1 MSDPQV
7 LFLDEPT
14 VGLDPRIR
22 HELLDVIADL
32 RTRREMTVLVTT
44 HYLDEAERLC
54 DRVAIIHAGRIVA
67 LDTPAALLAGLG
79 REIVELRVAGD
90 PGSALSR
97 LRARGVAGGDAF
109 AVGATVTVPLH
120 DRGAGDAITAI
131 GRARP
136 RARDRHAQ
144 AHARRRL
151 PAPHRRSPRRGRLT
165 TSTNRSQTMS
175 TATEIATLP
184 RRGIAFPGLGS
195 LVTLA
200 RRRCQLTVRTPR
212 ELVVP
217 LVTPILFALVIAPAL
232 KDALHTSAG
241 YESLVAVGTVGLLI
255 PLNTMFSGLSVIG
268 DREQGAQ
275 RELLAAPIR
284 RSLLVFGNLVVAL
297 AITGFQVVTLLAFA
311 LARGIDFNASGSG
324 IIWFVASAVLF
335 AVGMY
340 GVAETL
346 ASRVPKQDE
355 YISRVPAI
363 AIVPWFLAGSLFPI
377 SALPELLTWITK
389 FLPLT
394 HGLAVMRYG
403 LLGDASGLHN
413 IWGAH
418 DATAMATLSLLVV
431 AAFATLMVSIAIRTF
446 TRAAS
451 Q

>member
-1 MSDPQV
+1 MS
-7 LFLDEPT
+7 
-14 VGLDPRIR
+14 
-22 HELLDVIADL
+22 A
-32 RTRREMTVLVTT
+32 
-44 HYLDEAERLC
+44 
-54 DRVAIIHAGRIVA
+54 
-67 LDTPAALLAGLG
+67 
-79 REIVELRVAGD
+79 
-90 PGSALSR
+90 
-97 LRARGVAGGDAF
+97 
-109 AVGATVTVPLH
+109 
-120 DRGAGDAITAI
+120 
-131 GRARP
+131 
-136 RARDRHAQ
+136 
-144 AHARRRL
+144 
-151 PAPHRRSPRRGRLT
+151 
-165 TSTNRSQTMS
+165 
-175 TATEIATLP
+175 ATEIATLP
-184 RRGIAFPGLGS
+184 RRGTAFPGLAS

-200 RRRCQLTVRTPR
+200 RRRFQLTVRTPR

-232 KDALHTSAG
+232 RDALHTSAG

-275 RELLAAPIR
+275 RELLAAPVR
-284 RSLLVFGNLVVAL
+284 RPLLVLGNLVVAL

-311 LARGIDFNASGSG
+311 LARGIDFNATGSG
-324 IIWFVASAVLF
+324 IVWFVAAAVLF

-346 ASRVPKQDE
+346 ASRVPKQEE

-377 SALPELLTWITK
+377 SALPAWLTWITK

-431 AAFATLMVSIAIRTF
+431 AAFAALMVSIAIRTF
-446 TRAAS
+446 TRAVS